1 MGDELPPLE
10 PSAEVESEIIEEE
23 GASLLP
29 PKWGA
34 TSVPFTRRSS
44 PSRMTSTPISR
55 SESERA
61 ASCCFRKSKP
71 A

>member
-34 TSVPFTRRSS
+34 TRS
-44 PSRMTSTPISR
+44 
-55 SESERA
+55 A
-61 ASCCFRKSKP
+61 
-71 A
+71 